1 MKQCLLLLFFI
12 SGIST
17 AFAQFEKGD
26 RYVGGD
32 FGFSLNKAESSTT
45 SRSTYLA
52 INLSPNLGYFISDLS
67 VIGIN
72 PQVNFYWNKNI
83 TSNNEKISSNT
94 VSGGIGL
101 FFRRYFPVVDNFYF
115 FLEPKATYNSSFE
128 EESKPRSFGLS
139 LSPGASYKIS
149 PKWMVE
155 ATLGGLVYHKSYNS
169 SGANQEYDDTRFA
182 LDLITAN
189 SIGIIYFINQ
199 KDQ

>member
-32 FGFSLNKAESSTT
+32 FGFSINTNENSNPG
-45 SRSTYLA
+45 RSTYLA
-52 INLSPNLGYFISDLS
+52 INLSPNLGYFFSDLS

-72 PQVNFYWNKNI
+72 PQVNFYWNENI

-139 LSPGASYKIS
+139 VSPGASYKIS

-155 ATLGGLVYHKSYNS
+155 AALGGLIYHKSYNS
-169 SGANQEYDDTRFA
+169 SGANQGYDNSRFA
-182 LDLITAN
+182 FDLITSN
-189 SIGIIYFINQ
+189 SIGIVYFINQ
-199 KDQ
+199 KNQ

>member
-1 MKQCLLLLFFI
+1 MKHGFLLLFFI
-12 SGIST
+12 SGISA

-26 RYVGGD
+26 LFVGGN
-32 FGFSLNKAESSTT
+32 FGLSLNTGESSNP

-52 INLSPNLGYFISDLS
+52 INLSPNFAYFISDLS

-72 PQVNFYWNKNI
+72 PQVNFYWNKNT
-83 TSNNEKISSNT
+83 TSSNEKYSTNS
-94 VSGGIGL
+94 VSGGIAL
-101 FFRRYFPVVDNFYF
+101 FYRRYFPVVDNFYI
-115 FLEPKATYNSSFE
+115 FLEPKASYNSSFE
-128 EESKPRSFGLS
+128 EEYNPKSFGLS
-139 LSPGASYKIS
+139 LSPGASYRIS

-155 ATLGGLVYHKSYNS
+155 VTLGGLVYRRSYNS

-182 LDLITAN
+182 FDLITAN

>member
-1 MKQCLLLLFFI
+1 MKHSLLLLFFI

-17 AFAQFEKGD
+17 AFARFEKGD

-32 FGFSLNKAESSTT
+32 FGFSINT
-45 SRSTYLA
+45 SENSNPGRSTYLA

-67 VIGIN
+67 VLGIN

-139 LSPGASYKIS
+139 VSPGASYKIS

-155 ATLGGLVYHKSYNS
+155 AALGGLVYHKSYNS
-169 SGANQEYDDTRFA
+169 SGANQRYDDSRFA
-182 LDLITAN
+182 FDLITSN
-189 SIGIIYFINQ
+189 SIGIVYVINQ